1 MLQIQIYVSVLQ
13 NGWVTLGQLSIR
25 ASKRGVYQFLQIQIS
40 VSVLQNRWMTLGQL
54 SIEASSRGVYQLL
67 QIQIYVS
74 VLQSV
79 RVPLSPIGIKAYL
92 LLQELCNNCF
102 QSKYMLVFYEM
113 DG

>member
-1 MLQIQIYVSVLQ
+1 M
-13 NGWVTLGQLSIR
+13 GQSRIG

-40 VSVLQNRWMTLGQL
+40 ISVLQNRWMTLGQL
-54 SIEASSRGVYQLL
+54 SIKVSSRSAYQLL

-92 LLQELCNNCF
+92 LLQEVCINCF
-102 QSKYMLVFYEM
+102 KSQYMFVFYKM

>member
-1 MLQIQIYVSVLQ
+1 MPQIRIYVSVLQ

-25 ASKRGVYQFLQIQIS
+25 ASKRGVIQFLQIQIS
-40 VSVLQNRWMTLGQL
+40 VSVLQNGWMTLGQL

-79 RVPLSPIGIKAYL
+79 RVPFTSTY
-92 LLQELCNNCF
+92 
-102 QSKYMLVFYEM
+102 
-113 DG
+113 

>member
-1 MLQIQIYVSVLQ
+1 MGDIGS
-13 NGWVTLGQLSIR
+13 SIR

-74 VLQSV
+74 VLQS
-79 RVPLSPIGIKAYL
+79 
-92 LLQELCNNCF
+92 
-102 QSKYMLVFYEM
+102 
-113 DG
+113 

>member
-74 VLQSV
+74 VLQNE
-79 RVPLSPIGIKAYL
+79 RVPLSPIGIKVSL
-92 LLQELCNNCF
+92 LLQEVCINCLK
-102 QSKYMLVFYEM
+102 SKYMLVFYEM

>member
-1 MLQIQIYVSVLQ
+1 MRCVSIDQIQIYACVFQ
-13 NGWVTLGQLSIR
+13 KEWVTLGPLSI
-25 ASKRGVYQFLQIQIS
+25 K
-40 VSVLQNRWMTLGQL
+40 
-54 SIEASSRGVYQLL
+54 SSTRGVYQLL

-74 VLQSV
+74 FLPNV